1 MEYAICRIRYFCSEN
16 LLKIIRFGVRCRI
29 MYHRYYEKPNSYIRT
44 SLRSQTLLFWKWIK
58 VCVTVRISHFATADI
73 SLEKVDFLRKAK
85 VIVFAALPGLIECSF
100 PGWWWQTTANGPRPP
115 PSTKGTTKNS
125 LLDRPFLP
133 QLKYC
138 IFLFTFDLWWC
149 LFGRT
154 ASSRSTGKFNIS
166 LFVPNQHSWV
176 NCLKGPR

>member
-1 MEYAICRIRYFCSEN
+1 M
-16 LLKIIRFGVRCRI
+16 
-29 MYHRYYEKPNSYIRT
+29 
-44 SLRSQTLLFWKWIK
+44 
-58 VCVTVRISHFATADI
+58 
-73 SLEKVDFLRKAK
+73 
-85 VIVFAALPGLIECSF
+85 IVFAALPGLIECSF

-133 QLKYC
+133 QLQYC

-154 ASSRSTGKFNIS
+154 ASSRSTGKFNLS
-166 LFVPNQHSWV
+166 LFVPNQTLLSKLPQRTSIEDSISIPNRVYMDIESYKRNICQELESAGHRHPGYIPGDHSFTV
-176 NCLKGPR
+176 QHSPPPTQE